1 MFKEIAGG
9 ITAVPGFKAQGVYAQ
24 IKYKNIRDIAVV
36 LAEEPCPAAAVFTT
50 NVVKAAPL
58 KVTRKHLVNGR
69 AQAIV
74 INSGNANACTG
85 VQGDADA
92 EQMAQ
97 VAAEALGVDPELV
110 LVASTGVIGVNLPME
125 RIEAGIKDACSSTD
139 AKGGHNAALAIMTTD
154 TQAKEMAVEFE
165 LAGRMVHIGAMA
177 KGSGMIHPNM
187 ATMLGFITTDINIA
201 QAVLY
206 QALKDA
212 VADSFNMISV
222 DGDTST
228 NDMVIAMANGYA
240 LNPIID
246 VVGSRPYNQFV
257 AVLGVVCQQ
266 LAMMIAKDGEGATK
280 LIEVQVENA
289 PSKSDARKAARAV
302 VASDLTK
309 TAIYGED
316 ANWGRIICAVG
327 YSGAEFDPG
336 QVDIYLGEVQVA
348 ADGMGLVFNE
358 EQAAAELKQDKVII
372 RINMKQG
379 EETATAWG
387 CDLTEDYIR
396 INGSYRT

>member
-1 MFKEIAGG
+1 MYKQISGG

-24 IKYKNIRDIAVV
+24 IKYKNIRDIAAVV
-36 LAEEPCPAAAVFTT
+36 AEEPCPTAAVFTT

-69 AQAIV
+69 AQAIIV
-74 INSGNANACTG
+74 NSGNANACTG
-85 VQGDADA
+85 AQGDADA
-92 EQMAQ
+92 ERMAQ
-97 VAAEALGVDPELV
+97 VAGESLGINPELV

-125 RIEAGIKDACSSTD
+125 RIEAGIKDACSSVEV
-139 AKGGHNAALAIMTTD
+139 GGAHNAALAIMTTD
-154 TQAKEMAVEFE
+154 TKAKEMAIEFE
-165 LAGRMVHIGAMA
+165 VGGHTVHLGAMA

-187 ATMLGFITTDINIA
+187 ATMLGFITTDVNIA

-206 QALKDA
+206 QALKAA
-212 VADSFNMISV
+212 VEDSFNMISV

-246 VVGSRPYNQFV
+246 VIGSRPYNQFV
-257 AVLGVVCQQ
+257 SALGYVCQQ
-266 LAMMIAKDGEGATK
+266 LALLIAADGEGATK

-289 PSKSDARKAARAV
+289 PTKLDARKAARSV
-302 VASDLTK
+302 VSSDLTK

-327 YSGAEFDPG
+327 YSGAEFDPNR
-336 QVDIYLGEVQVA
+336 VDIYLGQVQVA
-348 ADGMGLVFNE
+348 ADGMGLVFDE
-358 EQAAAELKQDKVII
+358 AEAARELRKDKVVI
-372 RINMKQG
+372 RVNMKQG
-379 EETATAWG
+379 EENAVAWG
-387 CDLTEDYIR
+387 CDLTEEYIR

>member
-1 MFKEIAGG
+1 MYKEISGG

-24 IKYKNIRDIAVV
+24 IKYKNIRDVAVIF
-36 LAEEPCPAAAVFTT
+36 AEEPCPTAAVFTT

-85 VQGDADA
+85 SQGDADA
-92 EQMAQ
+92 ERMAET
-97 VAAEALGVDPELV
+97 AAASLGIDPELV
-110 LVASTGVIGVNLPME
+110 LVASTGVIGVSLPID
-125 RIEAGIKDACSSTD
+125 RVEAGIKDACTSLEVNG
-139 AKGGHNAALAIMTTD
+139 AHNAALAIMTTD
-154 TQAKEMAVEFE
+154 TQAKEIALEFE
-165 LAGRMVHIGAMA
+165 VGGRTVHLGAMA

-187 ATMLGFITTDINIA
+187 ATMLGFITTDVNIA

-206 QALKDA
+206 QALKAA
-212 VADSFNMISV
+212 VEDSFNMISV

-246 VVGSRPYNQFV
+246 VIGSRPYNQFV
-257 AVLGVVCQQ
+257 AALGYVCQY
-266 LAMMIAKDGEGATK
+266 LALMIAADGEGATK

-289 PSKSDARKAARAV
+289 PSKGDARKAARAV
-302 VASDLTK
+302 VSSDLTK
-309 TAIYGED
+309 SAVYGED
-316 ANWGRIICAVG
+316 PNWGRIICAVG
-327 YSGAEFDPG
+327 YSGAEFDPN

-348 ADGMGLVFNE
+348 ADGMGLTFNE
-358 EQAAAELKQDKVII
+358 EQAIAELKKEKVII

-379 EETATAWG
+379 EEGAVAWG

-396 INGSYRT
+396 INASYRT